1 VATSRVIRLLSVLGP
16 GIAIAATGVG
26 AGDFI
31 ASTNA
36 GARYGELLL
45 WAAVYGA
52 VLKFAVN
59 EGVARWQLAT
69 GTTMLEGWVERFGRP
84 LQYFFL
90 VYLVIW
96 SYFVGSGLISAC
108 GLAGHALFP
117 QLSIS
122 EWGVIHSL
130 AGLAVVWFGG
140 YPMFERAMKWMA
152 ALMFAAFIV
161 SALALGP
168 SLPAIAKGVVLPKV
182 PSGSVPSILSVLGG
196 IGGSLTILCYG
207 YWIREVGRS
216 DASWL
221 RDIRIDLACAYV
233 LTALFG
239 VAVNVI
245 GAQIKPEA
253 AGSAAILTSM
263 GDQMEAALGP
273 LGRYTLYLGFWG
285 AVATSL
291 LGVWQGIPYM
301 FADFVALVRRA
312 QGPARDALVA
322 QTSPWYRGFLLF
334 LALPTQLAL
343 LLEQPVSLVLVYTV
357 IGALFMPLLAA
368 TLLYMNTRRDWLGEL
383 RSGWLSNAILVLA
396 LALFAYLSVVE
407 VRRFIEQNWP

>member
-1 VATSRVIRLLSVLGP
+1 MAVSRSVRLLSVLGP

-52 VLKFAVN
+52 ILKFTVN

-90 VYLVIW
+90 IYLLIW

-117 QLSIS
+117 RLSVN
-122 EWGVIHSL
+122 EWGIIHSL
-130 AGLAVVWFGG
+130 AGLAIVWFGR
-140 YPMFERAMKWMA
+140 YSMFERAMKWMA
-152 ALMFAAFIV
+152 ALMFAAFIL
-161 SALALGP
+161 SALALRP
-168 SLPAIAKGVVLPKV
+168 SLPAILKGVVLPAV
-182 PSGSVPSILSVLGG
+182 PSGSVASILSVLGG

-207 YWIREVGRS
+207 YWIKEVGRS

-221 RDIRIDLACAYV
+221 RDIRIDLGCAYL

-239 VAVNVI
+239 ISVNII

-253 AGSAAILTSM
+253 AGSQAILTSM

-273 LGRYTLYLGFWG
+273 VGRYTLYLGFWG

-312 QGPARDALVA
+312 QGSARDAIVA
-322 QTSPWYRGFLLF
+322 QSSPWYRGFLLF

-343 LLEQPVSLVLVYTV
+343 LLDQPVSLVLVYTL
-357 IGALFMPLLAA
+357 IGALFMPFLAA
-368 TLLYMNTRRDWLGEL
+368 TLLYMNTRRDWVGRL
-383 RSGWLSNAILVLA
+383 RSGWLSNSLLLLA